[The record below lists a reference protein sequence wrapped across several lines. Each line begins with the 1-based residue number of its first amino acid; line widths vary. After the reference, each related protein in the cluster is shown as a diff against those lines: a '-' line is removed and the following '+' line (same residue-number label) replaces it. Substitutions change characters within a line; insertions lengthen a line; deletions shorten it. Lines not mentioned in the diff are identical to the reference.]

1 MKLSDESKLR
11 IIDWGLT
18 RAITL
23 TSLRQLIRDYN
34 LAAGQTIL
42 LHPAD
47 FEKIVLEHRNYFGYS
62 MRIPYLIEGVK
73 VREDFTKR
81 VLVARVGVLRG

>member
-34 LAAGQTIL
+34 LVAGQTIL
-42 LHPAD
+42 LHPVD
-47 FEKIVLEHRNYFGYS
+47 FEKVVLEHRNYFGYS
-62 MRIPYLIEGVK
+62 MRIPHLIEGVK